1 MPARVDRPALSEGR
15 AFASRVEGLTLE
27 RPRSLAAA
35 LSMLAGDPRLTPI
48 AGCTDVYVGLQFGTV
63 KEQRFIDL
71 WNLDELRGIG
81 LDGGRLR
88 IGALTTYSEIIASKL
103 VTRRLPMLVAASRE
117 VGGAQIQNRGTLGGN
132 IANASPAGDTLPVLA
147 AAGAAVILRSRR
159 GQRTVPFESFYTGY
173 RASVRQPD
181 ELIVAVEFP
190 AIDGRQWWRKV
201 GTRRAQAI
209 SKIMIAG
216 VRPGPERGSRAPGSA
231 RDESNGGHEVRIAF
245 GSVGPTV
252 VLARQA
258 AAILQ
263 GGGTLADAQAALA
276 SEITPIDDVRSTRE
290 YRARVAANLL
300 GQFWS
305 ATA

>member
-1 MPARVDRPALSEGR
+1 MPARVDRLA
-15 AFASRVEGLTLE
+15 LE
-27 RPRSLAAA
+27 RPQSLKAA
-35 LSMLAGDPRLTPI
+35 LSMLAGDPTLTPI
-48 AGCTDVYVGLQFGTV
+48 AGCTDVYVGLHFGLV
-63 KEQRFIDL
+63 KEQRFVDL
-71 WNLDELRGIG
+71 WSLDELRGIG

-147 AAGAAVILRSRR
+147 AAGAGVILRSAR

-173 RASVRQPD
+173 RATVRQPD

-190 AIDGRQWWRKV
+190 VVNGRQWWRKV

-216 VRPGPERGSRAPGSA
+216 VRGP
-231 RDESNGGHEVRIAF
+231 EVRIAF

-252 VLARQA
+252 VLATQA
-258 AAILQ
+258 AAVLQ
-263 GGGTLADAQAALA
+263 RGGTLADAQSALA
-276 SEITPIDDVRSTRE
+276 MEIAPIDDLRSTRA

-300 GQFWS
+300 AEFWG
-305 ATA
+305 TTE

>member
-1 MPARVDRPALSEGR
+1 MPARVDR
-15 AFASRVEGLTLE
+15 LTLE
-27 RPRSLAAA
+27 RPRSLKAA
-35 LSMLAGDPRLTPI
+35 LSLLAGDPRLTPI
-48 AGCTDVYVGLQFGTV
+48 AGCTDVYVGLHFGTV

-147 AAGAAVILRSRR
+147 AAGAEVVLRSTR

-181 ELIVAVEFP
+181 ELIEAVEFP

-209 SKIMIAG
+209 SKVMMAG
-216 VRPGPERGSRAPGSA
+216 NSTPRSVHPAAGA
-231 RDESNGGHEVRIAF
+231 R
-245 GSVGPTV
+245 
-252 VLARQA
+252 
-258 AAILQ
+258 
-263 GGGTLADAQAALA
+263 
-276 SEITPIDDVRSTRE
+276 
-290 YRARVAANLL
+290 
-300 GQFWS
+300 
-305 ATA
+305 